1 VTHPVAGAPEYDRF
15 RGAAADPDLS
25 LDERIEIFEELI
37 DSEVGDTDLARAR
50 NIERE
55 TGPAHLYLK
64 FEGGNPTG
72 TQKDRIAFAQVLDA
86 MRRGFD
92 AISIATCGNYGRAV
106 ALAAAAA
113 GLRAIIH
120 IPSTYTSAR
129 IDLMR
134 DLGAEIVPVEGDYER
149 AVDVAREL
157 SAVDDSVYDGNPGG
171 DNTDLQVRAYGQI
184 ASEIYDE
191 LRDAPAAVAV
201 PVSNG
206 TTLVGVWRGFVRL
219 YRRGKT
225 SRIPMLVAG
234 SSHRKNPIMEAFAK
248 GLATCEDLRPDE
260 VVETTINEPLVNWHS
275 IDGEAALQALRES
288 DGWARAASDAAMS
301 RYSRFLR
308 ERQGLS
314 VLPAA
319 TAGLVALVTRH
330 EEQPLRNDR
339 YVAILTAR
347 KQ

>member
-1 VTHPVAGAPEYDRF
+1 VPHPPDGEHEFDRF
-15 RGAAADPDLS
+15 RGAAADPGLN
-25 LDERIEIFEELI
+25 LDERIEILEELI

-50 NIERE
+50 NVERE
-55 TGPAHLYLK
+55 TGPAQLYLK

-106 ALAAAAA
+106 ALAAATA
-113 GLRAIIH
+113 GLRAYIH

-129 IDLMR
+129 IDMMR
-134 DLGAEIVPVEGDYER
+134 NLGAEIVPVDGDYER

-157 SAVDDSVYDGNPGG
+157 ADKNDSVYDGNPGG

-184 ASEIYDE
+184 AAEIYDD

-206 TTLVGVWRGFVRL
+206 TTLVGIWRGFARL

-225 SRIPMLVAG
+225 SRMPMLVAG
-234 SSHRKNPIMEAFAK
+234 SSHRKNPIVHAFTK
-248 GLATCEDLRPDE
+248 GLDTCEDLRPDE
-260 VVETTINEPLVNWHS
+260 ISETTINEPLVNWHS
-275 IDGEAALQALRES
+275 IDGDEALNALRETE
-288 DGWARAASDAAMS
+288 GWARPASDAAMS

-319 TAGLVALVTRH
+319 TAGLVALIARH
-330 EEQPLRNDR
+330 EENPLRNDR

-347 KQ
+347 KE

>member
-1 VTHPVAGAPEYDRF
+1 MTHPPAGTPEFDRF
-15 RGAAADPDLS
+15 RAAAASPDLS
-25 LDERIEIFEELI
+25 VDERIEAYEELI
-37 DSEVGDTDLARAR
+37 DSEVGDTDLVRAR

-55 TGPAHLYLK
+55 TGPAQLFLK

-86 MRRGFD
+86 MRRGFE

-113 GLRAIIH
+113 GLRAVIH

-129 IDLMR
+129 LDMMKQ
-134 DLGAEIVPVEGDYER
+134 LGAEIVHVDGDYEQ
-149 AVDVAREL
+149 AVEVARKL
-157 SAVDDSVYDGNPGG
+157 ASDSDAVYDGNPGG

-206 TTLVGVWRGFVRL
+206 TTLVGIWRGFARL
-219 YRRGKT
+219 HRRGKT
-225 SRIPMLVAG
+225 SRMPMLVAG
-234 SSHRKNPIMEAFAK
+234 SSTRKNPIVHAFINK
-248 GLATCEDLRPDE
+248 LDSCRDLRPEDIN
-260 VVETTINEPLVNWHS
+260 ETTINEPLVNWHS
-275 IDGEAALQALRES
+275 IDGESALDVLRES
-288 DGWARAASDAAMS
+288 DGWARYASDNAMS

-314 VLPAA
+314 ILPAA
-319 TAGLVALVTRH
+319 TAGLVALITRH
-330 EEQPLRNDR
+330 QDNPLRNDR

-347 KQ
+347 KE

>member
-1 VTHPVAGAPEYDRF
+1 VTRHVAGASEFARF
-15 RGAAADPDLS
+15 RGAAADPSLS

-55 TGPAHLYLK
+55 TGPAQLYLK

-86 MRRGFD
+86 LRRGFD

-113 GLRAIIH
+113 GLRAVIH

-129 IDLMR
+129 LDMMR
-134 DLGAEIVPVEGDYER
+134 ELGADIVAVDGDYER

-157 SAVDDSVYDGNPGG
+157 AATDDSVYDGNPGG

-184 ASEIYDE
+184 AAEIYDE

-206 TTLVGVWRGFVRL
+206 TTLVGIWRGFVRL
-219 YRRGKT
+219 HRRGKT

-234 SSHRKNPIMEAFAK
+234 SSHRKNPIVHSFAK
-248 GLATCEDLRPDE
+248 GFEDYRDLHPEE
-260 VVETTINEPLVNWHS
+260 VAETAINEPLVNWHS
-275 IDGEAALQALRES
+275 IDGEAALEAVRES
-288 DGWARAASDAAMS
+288 EGWAAAASDAAMS

-319 TAGLVALVTRH
+319 TAGLVALISH
-330 EEQPLRNDR
+330 HQQEPLRNDR

-347 KQ
+347 KE